1 MILRTD
7 EMDAGSVVPPP
18 DGATKGTAL
27 APSQNLRPTLRRTRA
42 SRLALA
48 TTLALGAT
56 LALSGCGAQQSG
68 AAAIVN
74 DTVISD
80 KDVQSVS
87 EQLNKLA
94 QGGETLRTSD
104 ALISL
109 ILAPYVL
116 AEAQRAGKTVSAAAA
131 RKVIAKVP
139 DPSEATIKF
148 VQMQLAIQQLD
159 QASKTS
165 IVNQLAKAK
174 ITVNPRYGAFD
185 AKQIALIPAA
195 PNWIKPTAPAAA
207 K

>member
-1 MILRTD
+1 
-7 EMDAGSVVPPP
+7 
-18 DGATKGTAL
+18 L
-27 APSQNLRPTLRRTRA
+27 APLQNLRSRLGRTHS
-42 SRLALA
+42 SRLAFA
-48 TTLALGAT
+48 TTVVLGAT

-80 KDVQSVS
+80 QDVQSVS
-87 EQLNKLA
+87 DQLNKLA
-94 QGGETLRTSD
+94 QGGQQLRTGD

-116 AEAQRAGKTVSAAAA
+116 AEAQRAGKAVSVSQA

-139 DPSEATIKF
+139 DPSPSTIKF
-148 VQMQLAIQQLD
+148 VQMQLAIQRLD

-165 IVNQLAKAK
+165 IVNKLGKVK

-185 AKQIALIPAA
+185 PKQIALIPIE
-195 PNWIKPTAPAAA
+195 PNWIKATAPSVPR
-207 K
+207 